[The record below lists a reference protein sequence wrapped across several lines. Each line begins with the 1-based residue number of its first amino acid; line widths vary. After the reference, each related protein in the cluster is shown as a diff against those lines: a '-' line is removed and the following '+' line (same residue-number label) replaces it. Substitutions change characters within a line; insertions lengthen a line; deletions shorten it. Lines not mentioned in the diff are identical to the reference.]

1 MVAQN
6 KLGRTKRQHDKL
18 IAIKWEVRAPKP
30 KGCCLLPI
38 ASRKICCRGRGG
50 GWGWGVWRV
59 STNNKAMLGIESG
72 LRQGKGKV
80 GEKGKSLFFCDEE
93 NSSSVGFQL
102 CTPKLMSHQLNVTF
116 PSKKVKC
123 DLFSSI
129 WKKKKIMYNKENSY
143 KIHQSRGNCIK
154 CQIYF

>member
-1 MVAQN
+1 
-6 KLGRTKRQHDKL
+6 
-18 IAIKWEVRAPKP
+18 
-30 KGCCLLPI
+30 
-38 ASRKICCRGRGG
+38 
-50 GWGWGVWRV
+50 
-59 STNNKAMLGIESG
+59 MLGIESG

-129 WKKKKIMYNKENSY
+129 WKKKEDYVQQRK
-143 KIHQSRGNCIK
+143 QL
-154 CQIYF
+154 